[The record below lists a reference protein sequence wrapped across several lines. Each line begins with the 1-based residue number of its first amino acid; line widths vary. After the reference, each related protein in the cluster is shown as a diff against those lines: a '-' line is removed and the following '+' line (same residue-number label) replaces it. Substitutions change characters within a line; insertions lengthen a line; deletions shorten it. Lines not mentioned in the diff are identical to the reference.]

1 MKSTKNNLIK
11 AMRIADEILEYA
23 NSEKEVFMN
32 GKIIDLN
39 STIFNSEDYPFN
51 KSFDELQYELY
62 DTYKEAGEDFI
73 NMYIDYVKNVINP
86 IYIKCRENEIKKIY
100 FARLTILKSK
110 ENSLNINE
118 YCIKK
123 ITDKRVYYYEELD
136 SDTTDE
142 DVKIVDKN
150 KFGNYEV
157 ELKNNPVA
165 TTWFFEGET
174 KISEDELMVTKNN
187 KEIAIEGLE
196 KAIKDELDRMLNKL
210 GSYKLVERTFIK
222 IK

>member
-1 MKSTKNNLIK
+1 MKPTRNNLIK
-11 AMRIADEILEYA
+11 AMRIGDEILEYS
-23 NSEKEVFMN
+23 NSEKEVFIN
-32 GKIIDLN
+32 GEIVDLN
-39 STIFNSEDYPFN
+39 STIFNPKDYPFE

-62 DTYKEAGEDFI
+62 YTYKEVEEDFI
-73 NMYIDYVKNVINP
+73 STYINYIEKVINP
-86 IYIKCRENEIKKIY
+86 IYLKCKEHEIKKIY

-110 ENSLNINE
+110 ENSLNITE

-150 KFGNYEV
+150 KFGEYEV

-174 KISEDELMVTKNN
+174 RIQEDEFIVTKNN

-196 KAIKDELDRMLNKL
+196 KAIRDELDRMLNKL
-210 GSYKLVERTFIK
+210 GSYKLIERTSIK
-222 IK
+222 VK